1 MGSQLF
7 APATAILLRMP
18 HKTTSRPKPRSAAI
32 KSKPGT
38 KSKAKTK
45 AKPEAEPVAV
55 PTPLIAEELQSFDA
69 GEEDAGLRLDHFLVA
84 RLPEISRVRV
94 QQLIEQSKVLV
105 NERPAKASLKLK
117 GSELIEVTG
126 KVEAPALKAIAEDIP
141 LDVVFEDRSLAVV
154 NKPAGMVV
162 HAGAGS
168 PEDERNRGTLV
179 NALMF
184 RFNKLSG
191 VGGELRPG
199 IVHRLD
205 KDTSGLMVVA
215 KSDRAHQKLA
225 EQFSTRQVS
234 KTYLALV
241 HNWPKDDTGSI
252 DDPIGRDP
260 RNRTRMSV
268 AGIDPRNALSHYTV
282 LERLLTPYGRFALV
296 EVKIDTG
303 RTHQIRVHMASIGH
317 PVVGDT
323 LYGAPEYLLPR
334 TLSREQQGNAISVRT
349 QVRRTKSHGAGAA
362 TMSLDRNFL
371 HAARLRFVHPVSG
384 KVLEFEAPLPKELEE
399 YLARLRKSAESIS

>member
-1 MGSQLF
+1 
-7 APATAILLRMP
+7 MP
-18 HKTTSRPKPRSAAI
+18 HKATSRSKTRSAVSKA
-32 KSKPGT
+32 KPGT
-38 KSKAKTK
+38 KSKAKSK
-45 AKPEAEPVAV
+45 AKPEAKAKPADILIAEPIPAV
-55 PTPLIAEELQSFDA
+55 AEELQSFDA
-69 GEEDAGLRLDHFLVA
+69 AEEDAGQRLDHFLVA

-94 QQLIEQSKVLV
+94 QQLIEQGKVLV

-117 GSELIEVTG
+117 GSEVIEVTG
-126 KVEAPALKAIAEDIP
+126 KVEAPALKAIPENIP

-205 KDTSGLMVVA
+205 KDTSGLLVVA

-241 HNWPKDDTGSI
+241 HNWPKSDTGSI

-260 RNRTRMSV
+260 KNRTRMSV
-268 AGIDPRNALSHYTV
+268 TGIDPRTALSHYTV

-362 TMSLDRNFL
+362 ALSLDRNFL

-384 KVLEFEAPLPKELEE
+384 KALEFEAPLPKELQEFLE
-399 YLARLRKSAESIS
+399 RLRKSAESVG

>member
-1 MGSQLF
+1 
-7 APATAILLRMP
+7 MP
-18 HKTTSRPKPRSAAI
+18 HKATSRSKTRSAVSKA
-32 KSKPGT
+32 KPGT
-38 KSKAKTK
+38 KSKAKSK
-45 AKPEAEPVAV
+45 AKPEAKAKPADILIAEPIPAV
-55 PTPLIAEELQSFDA
+55 AEELQSFDA
-69 GEEDAGLRLDHFLVA
+69 AEEDAGQRLDHFLVA

-94 QQLIEQSKVLV
+94 QQLIEQGKVLV

-117 GSELIEVTG
+117 GSEVIEVTG
-126 KVEAPALKAIAEDIP
+126 KVEAPALKAIPENIP
-141 LDVVFEDRSLAVV
+141 LDVVFEDRNLAVV

-205 KDTSGLMVVA
+205 KDTSGLLVVA

-241 HNWPKDDTGSI
+241 HNWPKSDTGSI

-260 RNRTRMSV
+260 KNRTRMSV
-268 AGIDPRNALSHYTV
+268 TGIDPRTALSHYTV

-362 TMSLDRNFL
+362 ALNLDRNFL

-384 KVLEFEAPLPKELEE
+384 KALEFEAPLPKELQEFLE
-399 YLARLRKSAESIS
+399 RLRKSAESVG

>member
-1 MGSQLF
+1 MSK
-7 APATAILLRMP
+7 A
-18 HKTTSRPKPRSAAI
+18 
-32 KSKPGT
+32 KPGT
-38 KSKAKTK
+38 KSKAKSK
-45 AKPEAEPVAV
+45 AKPEAKAKPADI
-55 PTPLIAEELQSFDA
+55 LIAEPIPAVVEELQSFDA
-69 GEEDAGLRLDHFLVA
+69 VEEDAGLRLDHFLVA

-94 QQLIEQSKVLV
+94 QQLIEQGKVLV

-117 GSELIEVTG
+117 GSEVIEVTG
-126 KVEAPALKAIAEDIP
+126 KVEAPALKAIPENIP
-141 LDVVFEDRSLAVV
+141 LDVVFEDRNLAVV

-205 KDTSGLMVVA
+205 KDTSGLLVVA

-241 HNWPKDDTGSI
+241 HNWPKSDTGSI

-260 RNRTRMSV
+260 KNRTRMSV
-268 AGIDPRNALSHYTV
+268 TGIDPRTALSHYTV

-362 TMSLDRNFL
+362 ALNLDRNFL

-384 KVLEFEAPLPKELEE
+384 KALEFEAPLPKELQEFLE
-399 YLARLRKSAESIS
+399 RLRKSAESVG

>member
-1 MGSQLF
+1 
-7 APATAILLRMP
+7 MP
-18 HKTTSRPKPRSAAI
+18 HKATSRSKTRSAVSKA
-32 KSKPGT
+32 KPGT
-38 KSKAKTK
+38 KSKAKSK
-45 AKPEAEPVAV
+45 AKPEAKAKPADI
-55 PTPLIAEELQSFDA
+55 LIAEPIPAVVEELQSFDA
-69 GEEDAGLRLDHFLVA
+69 VEEDAGLRLDHFLVA

-94 QQLIEQSKVLV
+94 QQLIEQGKVLV

-117 GSELIEVTG
+117 GSEVIEVTG
-126 KVEAPALKAIAEDIP
+126 KVEAPALKAIPEDIP
-141 LDVVFEDRSLAVV
+141 LDVVFEDRNLAVV

-205 KDTSGLMVVA
+205 KDTSGLLVVA

-241 HNWPKDDTGSI
+241 HNWPKSDTGSI
-252 DDPIGRDP
+252 DDPIGRDQK
-260 RNRTRMSV
+260 NRTRMSV
-268 AGIDPRNALSHYTV
+268 TGIDPRTALSHYTV

-362 TMSLDRNFL
+362 ALNLDRNFL

-384 KVLEFEAPLPKELEE
+384 KAMEFEAPLPKELQEFLE
-399 YLARLRKSAESIS
+399 RLRKSAESVG

>member
-1 MGSQLF
+1 
-7 APATAILLRMP
+7 MP
-18 HKTTSRPKPRSAAI
+18 HKATSRSKTRSAVSKA
-32 KSKPGT
+32 KPGT
-38 KSKAKTK
+38 KSKSKSK
-45 AKPEAEPVAV
+45 AKPEAKAKPADI
-55 PTPLIAEELQSFDA
+55 LIAEPIPAVVEELQSFDA
-69 GEEDAGLRLDHFLVA
+69 VEEDAGLRLDHFLVA

-94 QQLIEQSKVLV
+94 QQLIEQGKVLV

-117 GSELIEVTG
+117 GSEVIEVTG
-126 KVEAPALKAIAEDIP
+126 KVEAPALKAIPEDIP
-141 LDVVFEDRSLAVV
+141 LDVVFEDRNLAVV

-205 KDTSGLMVVA
+205 KDTSGLLVVA

-241 HNWPKDDTGSI
+241 HNWPKSDTGSI

-260 RNRTRMSV
+260 KNRTRMSV
-268 AGIDPRNALSHYTV
+268 TGIDPRTALSHYTV

-362 TMSLDRNFL
+362 ALSLDRNFL

-384 KVLEFEAPLPKELEE
+384 KALEFEAPLPKELQEFLE
-399 YLARLRKSAESIS
+399 RLRKSAESVG

>member
-1 MGSQLF
+1 
-7 APATAILLRMP
+7 MP
-18 HKTTSRPKPRSAAI
+18 HKATSRSKTRSAVSKA
-32 KSKPGT
+32 KPGT
-38 KSKAKTK
+38 KSKAKSK
-45 AKPEAEPVAV
+45 AKPEAKAKPADILIAEPIPAV
-55 PTPLIAEELQSFDA
+55 AEELQSFDA
-69 GEEDAGLRLDHFLVA
+69 AEEDAGQRLDHFLVA

-94 QQLIEQSKVLV
+94 QQLIEQGKVLV

-117 GSELIEVTG
+117 GSEVIEVTG
-126 KVEAPALKAIAEDIP
+126 KVEAPALKAIPENIP

-205 KDTSGLMVVA
+205 KDTSGLLVVA

-241 HNWPKDDTGSI
+241 HNWPKSDTGSI

-260 RNRTRMSV
+260 KNRTRMSV
-268 AGIDPRNALSHYTV
+268 TGIDPRTALSHYTV

-362 TMSLDRNFL
+362 ALNLDRNFL

-384 KVLEFEAPLPKELEE
+384 KALEFEAPLPKELQEFLE
-399 YLARLRKSAESIS
+399 RLRKSAESVG